1 MHKLIFRW
9 RPALAALAMA
19 VAALVSGCASVT
31 YSSPGALEGI
41 TIKGSP
47 GRIGQLVFVDTT
59 GYYFLWTVPLACGD
73 IRWNEHKKSIEGGT
87 LFFNDLV
94 GLDEVQNVL
103 VKIAESRNCDLVDV
117 AFHDSDTSYAG
128 ASYGGMIGALF
139 GSSRISASAV
149 LVPRAEKK
157 IPTVRKGGKK

>member
-1 MHKLIFRW
+1 MHKLIFSW
-9 RPALAALAMA
+9 RPALAAVA
-19 VAALVSGCASVT
+19 VALAALASGCASVT

-47 GRIGQLVFVDTT
+47 GKIGQLVFVDTT
-59 GYYFLWTVPLACGD
+59 GYYFLWTIPLACGD
-73 IRWNEHKKSIEGGT
+73 IRWNESKKSIEGGT
-87 LFFNDLV
+87 MFFRDMV
-94 GLDEVQNVL
+94 GLDEVQSAL

-149 LVPRAEKK
+149 LVPRNVKNVK
-157 IPTVRKGGKK
+157 KGGKK